1 MTSLSVDEWA
11 PGMRSDPLNAGVPY
25 MTRISFLAFALVLT
39 LMIPAS
45 AQESKPSP
53 APSQNAQSKDACRA
67 KCEAQ
72 YNENKECQQG
82 VAPMHS
88 PCELFNQCLSDCS

>member
-1 MTSLSVDEWA
+1 MISISSWA
-11 PGMRSDPLNAGVPY
+11 IALALCL
-25 MTRISFLAFALVLT
+25 ISPAF
-39 LMIPAS
+39 

-53 APSQNAQSKDACRA
+53 APSENAQSKDACRA

-72 YNENKECQQG
+72 YNQNKECQGG

-88 PCELFNQCLSDCS
+88 SCDVYNQCLSDCD